1 MLVLGIF
8 LFGAVTCFG
17 KRWRR
22 GGAKISSGCPMPV
35 QAGPA
40 CTSANSLPCCSVS
53 CYTWWEPWSGKARQF
68 VVMLHFLLQ
77 NCFYNY
83 WPSLPQECWPPQRA
97 VLFHFCQQWVFS
109 LCSCR
114 KAFVSCL
121 SSLLHA
127 VSARQPATCLKASF
141 PPLCPARPQHPS
153 QLVLQTLIRGFGCRC
168 SGPAPVSD
176 HNVLCDKRVDTWTT
190 ASPSITLR
198 PSLLCCL
205 LL

>member
-1 MLVLGIF
+1 MEV
-8 LFGAVTCFG
+8 
-17 KRWRR
+17 W
-22 GGAKISSGCPMPV
+22 GAKLSSDCPVPV

-40 CTSANSLPCCSVS
+40 CTSANSLPSCSVS
-53 CYTWWEPWSGKARQF
+53 CYTWWEPRSEEERQF

-83 WPSLPQECWPPQRA
+83 WLSLPQQHWPAQQA

-127 VSARQPATCLKASF
+127 VLARQPATCLKAPS
-141 PPLCPARPQHPS
+141 HPS
-153 QLVLQTLIRGFGCRC
+153 ALHGHSLPLSSSCKHSLGALGADAQDLL
-168 SGPAPVSD
+168 
-176 HNVLCDKRVDTWTT
+176 LCLTTTCCGDKRVDTWTT
-190 ASPSITLR
+190 ASPSITLW